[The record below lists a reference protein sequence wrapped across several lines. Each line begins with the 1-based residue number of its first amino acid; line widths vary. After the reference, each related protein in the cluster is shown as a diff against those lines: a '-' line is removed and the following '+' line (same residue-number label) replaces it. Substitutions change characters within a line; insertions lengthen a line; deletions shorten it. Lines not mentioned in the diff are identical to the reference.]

1 VADVQHV
8 PRQLRADARC
18 AFAPPHPRPGRGW
31 PNYPHLLYFWVVAKE
46 GSIVAASKELRLAHP
61 TISGQIHRLED
72 VLGQKLFSRHGRNL
86 VLTDEGRVAFRY
98 AEEIFGLGQEFLDTV
113 KGKSSG
119 RPVRLVVGVSDALAK
134 SVVQRILEPVF
145 SLGED
150 IQVVCRDD
158 RSVEAF
164 MGELAQN
171 DVDVVLSDAPAGP
184 GSPVRAFSH
193 LLGECGT
200 MFFAAPPLAKRLRP
214 RFPQSLDGA
223 PFLVPGV
230 DSTLRRALNEW
241 FESQDIRPKVVAEL
255 DDTALTKVFGEAGL
269 GVFAAPDV
277 IENEVRKRYHVQVV
291 GRSDKLQ
298 QRVYA
303 ISLERK
309 VKHPAVVAICE
320 VARKSIFA

>member
-1 VADVQHV
+1 MCVCPPQS
-8 PRQLRADARC
+8 RA
-18 AFAPPHPRPGRGW
+18 GVEW
-31 PNYPHLLYFWVVAKE
+31 LNYHHLLYFWVVAKE

-72 VLGQKLFSRHGRNL
+72 VLGQKLFTRHGRNL

-98 AEEIFGLGQEFLDTV
+98 AEEIFGLGREFLDTV
-113 KGKSSG
+113 KGKPSS

-145 SLGED
+145 SLGND

-158 RSVEAF
+158 HSVEAF
-164 MGELAQN
+164 MGELALN

-200 MFFAAPPLAKRLRP
+200 TFFAAPPLAKRLRQKFP
-214 RFPQSLDGA
+214 RSLDGA
-223 PFLVPGV
+223 PFLLPGG

-241 FESQDIRPKVVAEL
+241 FESQDVRPKIVAEL
-255 DDTALTKVFGEAGL
+255 DDLALAKVFGGAGL

-291 GRSDKLQ
+291 GRSEKVR

-309 VKHPAVVAICE
+309 IKHPAVVAICD